1 MEREYY
7 SIPEAAVMMGISR
20 IAVFKKVK
28 KGQLAAIRFGR
39 NWAVAISEIN
49 RAKSVPGR
57 APAVAARVQASV
69 AKPRPAAEKPA
80 SRNEEASG
88 NTEMDSIGWD

>member
-1 MEREYY
+1 
-7 SIPEAAVMMGISR
+7 MMGISR

-49 RAKSVPGR
+49 RAIAAAAPAPAGSVKKPAASPAAPAQQ
-57 APAVAARVQASV
+57 APAVQSSTESA
-69 AKPRPAAEKPA
+69 
-80 SRNEEASG
+80 
-88 NTEMDSIGWD
+88 EMDSIGWD